1 MTKTVLTE
9 KMAVE
14 TVKGLYHSQFAG
26 RSEEWFDYLCE
37 DSVYLGMGEPL
48 LIGEE
53 AIRRCFKAFHGHYVD
68 ILQEV
73 YVPLFVTKKG
83 GAGVGLCEKKRSG
96 QHKKTPSQTRRCLFW
111 NLEKRLH
118 ALSQ

>member
-14 TVKGLYHSQFAG
+14 TVKGFYHSQFAG

-73 YVPLFVTKKG
+73 YVPLYVTKKVALG
-83 GAGVGLCEKKRSG
+83 WGCVKKSEADSIKRHLLKREGVFFRI
-96 QHKKTPSQTRRCLFW
+96 
-111 NLEKRLH
+111 
-118 ALSQ
+118 

>member
-14 TVKGLYHSQFAG
+14 TVKGFYHSQFAG

-73 YVPLFVTKKG
+73 YVPLYVTKKVALG
-83 GAGVGLCEKKRSG
+83 WGCVKKRSG